1 MTQEAAVE
9 CLTLYEE
16 QITDARQKKTILEL
30 IINSCMR
37 LSCLS
42 EENYDTLVTNIIT
55 FCSKILKKNEQ
66 CAILLSCC
74 FLFTNPQAEANRI
87 HEVLKRCAKL
97 ANNCISQSLVHLGLF
112 LDILES
118 YLFFV
123 RQKQVIEDKDDAIS
137 QLKAAVEDTIGE
149 SPENDDARQHLEDCR
164 HRWGELRRK
173 VDGE

>member
-1 MTQEAAVE
+1 ME

-55 FCSKILKKNEQ
+55 FCSKVMKKNEQ
-66 CAILLSCC
+66 CQILLSCC
-74 FLFTNPQAEANRI
+74 YLFTNPQAEPHRI
-87 HEVLKRCAKL
+87 HEVLKRCSKL
-97 ANNCISQSLVHLGLF
+97 ANNSISQSLIHLGLF
-112 LDILES
+112 FDILDS

-137 QLKAAVEDTIGE
+137 QLAAAVEEKLEE
-149 SPENDDARQHLEDCR
+149 SPESEDARAHLAECR
-164 HRWGELRRK
+164 ERW
-173 VDGE
+173 V